1 MNEDMNKCLT
11 THNFKPILT
20 IGVEQKYLNTI
31 MMIFRK
37 KKVNLNK
44 QKRIKQTIKQLFS
57 RIHVYMN
64 GS

>member
-11 THNFKPILT
+11 TPNFKPILT